1 VESSGLIRLGNN
13 YLVPNCLGKASG
25 LDIGSR
31 VKLCSCSTVECAPVP
46 SIHDLFEV
54 TCHLVDVATMVRCQA
69 MFHVRP
75 SAVDRN

>member
-1 VESSGLIRLGNN
+1 MESSGLIRPGNN
-13 YLVPNCLGKASG
+13 YLVANCLGKASI
-25 LDIGSR
+25 LAR

-54 TCHLVDVATMVRCQA
+54 MCHLVDVATMVRWQS

-75 SAVDRN
+75 VPWIVMGAW